1 MTDISPETI
10 QQLLALELPPN
21 DSGASTVRG
30 YLTALLTAI
39 WREQEG
45 FSGKRPFGN
54 SGWDYDVYGPMVKA
68 GFVRGRLDAD
78 GYIDSLDEATA
89 ERLILAAIEAM
100 GAAPALDGAS

>member
-1 MTDISPETI
+1 MSDVNPETI
-10 QQLLALELPPN
+10 QRLLALELPQN

-30 YLTALLTAI
+30 YLTALLTAL

-68 GFVRGRLDAD
+68 GFVRGKLDAD
-78 GYIDSLDEATA
+78 GYIDSLDEAAA
-89 ERLILAAIEAM
+89 ERLILAAIAVM
-100 GAAPALDGAS
+100 GATPDGQS